1 MSKEVLINAIKRI
14 HTLAREGR
22 LEEAYI
28 GYSELFDS
36 PEFASFRAD
45 DQRQALRLMVLAK
58 GVPEKP
64 SEAVLRAHRSAVK
77 PLTELVSIHGDPA
90 DHEMLGICHVLLGNL
105 ESADRIF
112 RAALAIERERN
123 PGSDLCGALMKR
135 ISLL

>member
-1 MSKEVLINAIKRI
+1 MSKEVLVNAIKRI

-22 LEEAYI
+22 VEDAYM
-28 GYSELFDS
+28 GYGELFDS
-36 PEFASFRAD
+36 PEFSACRPD
-45 DQRQALRLMVLAK
+45 DQRQALRLMILAK

-64 SEAVLRAHRSAVK
+64 SAAMTRAHRSAVR
-77 PLTELVSIHGDPA
+77 PLTELVSIHGEPA
-90 DHEMLGICHVLLGNL
+90 DFEMLGICHVLLGNV

-112 RAALAIERERN
+112 RAALAMERERN